1 MRYFHRTAIAPD
13 AVLKQA
19 DGFFGG
25 RLSPAGSGERSRA
38 FSGPI
43 GRITIQVAAEGG
55 HYTLVTVQTD
65 QVGESEADK
74 LAKRF
79 LAVVHQQLEP
89 SHVVR
94 GAY

>member
-1 MRYFHRTAIAPD
+1 MRYFHRTSLSPD
-13 AVLKQA
+13 AVLAQA
-19 DGFFGG
+19 DQFFGG
-25 RLSPAGSGERSRA
+25 RLPPAGSAARSRV
-38 FSGPI
+38 FSGTV

-55 HYTLVTVQTD
+55 HYTLVTVGTD

-79 LAVVHQQLEP
+79 LAVVHQQHEP